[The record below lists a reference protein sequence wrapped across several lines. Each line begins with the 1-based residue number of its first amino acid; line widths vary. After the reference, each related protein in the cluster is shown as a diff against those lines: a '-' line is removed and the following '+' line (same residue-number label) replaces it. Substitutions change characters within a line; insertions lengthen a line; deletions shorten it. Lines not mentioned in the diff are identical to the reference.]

1 MKRQMKKSPENK
13 EPERSATKIY
23 IDPCSD
29 FGFKKIFGQE
39 DGKDDLVRMLNTFFE
54 GRFPCINS
62 VTHLNTEKIGDTK
75 HNRTSIYDVYIQDQK
90 NQFYN
95 IEMQNQGIKNP
106 INREFSYI
114 CKAITSELK
123 KGGDEHYDFEPTMGI
138 LIANFNIT
146 DSPKSAVI
154 NLIQYESTEPKMP
167 KPAASILTVELP
179 KFNKGI
185 HELKSEK
192 DVYLF
197 LLKNMK
203 SMQVIPA
210 ELDIE
215 KYRPIFERAKI
226 ANLNKKEMTHYDRIQ
241 KQEEKARLAA
251 EYMVE
256 VASKKSRRIGKK
268 EGIIQGKKEG
278 IIEGKKEGII
288 EGKKEE
294 AIHFIRELLKDG
306 TISLEKIA
314 AIASLPVQ
322 QIKKMKQQIGV
333 TSFQL

>member
-1 MKRQMKKSPENK
+1 MKKSPENK
-13 EPERSATKIY
+13 KPGKPSTKIF

-39 DGKDDLVRMLNTFFE
+39 DGKNDLVRMLNAFFE
-54 GRFPCINS
+54 GQFPAINS
-62 VTHLNTEKIGDTK
+62 VRHLNTEKIGDTK
-75 HNRTSIYDVYIQDQK
+75 HNRISIYDVYIQDQK
-90 NQFYN
+90 NWFYN

-106 INREFSYI
+106 INREFSYL

-154 NLIQYESTEPKMP
+154 NLIQYKSTEPKMP
-167 KPAASILTVELP
+167 RPAASILTVELP

-185 HELKSEK
+185 QELENEK

-226 ANLNKKEMTHYDRIQ
+226 ANLNRKEMTHYDRIQ

-268 EGIIQGKKEG
+268 EGVIRIV
-278 IIEGKKEGII
+278 
-288 EGKKEE
+288 
-294 AIHFIRELLKDG
+294 RELLKDG
-306 TISLEKIA
+306 TLSPERIA
-314 AIASLPVQ
+314 TIASLPVQ
-322 QIKKMKQQIGV
+322 QIKKVQQQIGTV
-333 TSFQL
+333 YCES